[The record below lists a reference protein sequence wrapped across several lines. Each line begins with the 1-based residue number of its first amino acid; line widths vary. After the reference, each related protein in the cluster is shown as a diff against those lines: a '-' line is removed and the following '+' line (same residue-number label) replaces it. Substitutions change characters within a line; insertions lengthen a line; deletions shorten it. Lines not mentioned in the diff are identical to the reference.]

1 MNQKFS
7 KKELERLGCTE
18 EEIKL
23 VMDYQK
29 KLPIIVDND
38 QIEHFCIYARDLHEQ
53 LKVGKHFTDW
63 FYRRVKSYKFLE
75 NVDFSMVSPNG
86 EIKEFGEGGDT
97 RSKNYYIT
105 MDMAKQL
112 SMLEKTDIGNLA
124 RRYYILMEKLV
135 KDNKDWWTT
144 RNPERKEYNDM
155 CNALSENIHRHS
167 GRYADK
173 YDYSREANIINIIA
187 TGSEAQSI
195 RNYFGLYNQNELTRD
210 SLERDYNEKLAFL
223 QKQNI
228 IYLGM
233 NIPIIERIKLLISA
247 FDIIYPTAS
256 PVLPWL
262 SRENMSKAR
271 EKLIERLSN

>member
-1 MNQKFS
+1 MNQKFN

-18 EEIKL
+18 EEVKL
-23 VMDYQK
+23 VMEYQR
-29 KLPIIVDND
+29 KLPIIIDND
-38 QIEHFCIYARDLHEQ
+38 GIENLCVDARILHSQ
-53 LKVGKHFTDW
+53 LCVGKQFSHW
-63 FYRRVKSYKFLE
+63 IQIRIKSYKFTE
-75 NVDFSMVSPNG
+75 SIDFTTFSPNG
-86 EIKEFGEGGDT
+86 LKPQGG
-97 RSKNYYIT
+97 RPSMEYYIT
-105 MDMAKQL
+105 LDMAKQL

-135 KDNKDWWTT
+135 KDNKDWWST
-144 RNPERKEYNDM
+144 RNPEKKEYNDM
-155 CNALSENIHRHS
+155 CNALSENIHRNV

-187 TGSEAQSI
+187 TGSQAQSI
-195 RNYFGLYNQNELTRD
+195 RNYFGLHYQNELTRD

-233 NIPIIERIKLLISA
+233 NIPIIERIKLLISS
-247 FDIIYPTAS
+247 FDIIYPMAS

-262 SRENMSKAR
+262 SRDNMLKAR
-271 EKLIERLSN
+271 EELIKKLSN